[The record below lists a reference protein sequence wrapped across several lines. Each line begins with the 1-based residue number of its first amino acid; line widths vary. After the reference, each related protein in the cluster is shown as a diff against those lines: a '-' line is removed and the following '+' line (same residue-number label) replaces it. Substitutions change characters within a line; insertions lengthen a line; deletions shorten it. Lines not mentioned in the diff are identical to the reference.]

1 LVPGCCFSV
10 LATALSKG
18 EYKMLLDHDEEAFI
32 TPDEDEDEDDDKKK
46 KVKNN

>member
-1 LVPGCCFSV
+1 
-10 LATALSKG
+10 
-18 EYKMLLDHDEEAFI
+18 MLLDHDEEAFI